1 MFVQATLIFDLLFCF
16 CFCFL
21 TGPKVVSKV
30 ISLESIKELSDVIKR
45 KPVIWDNIHA
55 NDYDQKRIFL
65 GR

>member
-1 MFVQATLIFDLLFCF
+1 MMVTYYLHVPA
-16 CFCFL
+16 
-21 TGPKVVSKV
+21 GPKVVSKI

-65 GR
+65 GKLNMLYCVKF